1 MCVTSSGGQGSE
13 AGGAGVTYL
22 EAGEYKNLRVDN
34 KCNLPEITMPS
45 SHTATADDYA
55 TMLETGENE
64 HLSAYPYLVRLPLLC
79 Y

>member
-1 MCVTSSGGQGSE
+1 MTSSGGQGSE

-22 EAGEYKNLRVDN
+22 EAGDYRNLRVDN

-55 TMLETGENE
+55 TMLETGDERC
-64 HLSAYPYLVRLPLLC
+64 LYL
-79 Y
+79 

>member
-1 MCVTSSGGQGSE
+1 MTSSGGQGSE

-22 EAGEYKNLRVDN
+22 EAGDYRNLRVDN

-55 TMLETGENE
+55 TMLETGTQPCWKQVTSDVCT
-64 HLSAYPYLVRLPLLC
+64 HSL
-79 Y
+79 